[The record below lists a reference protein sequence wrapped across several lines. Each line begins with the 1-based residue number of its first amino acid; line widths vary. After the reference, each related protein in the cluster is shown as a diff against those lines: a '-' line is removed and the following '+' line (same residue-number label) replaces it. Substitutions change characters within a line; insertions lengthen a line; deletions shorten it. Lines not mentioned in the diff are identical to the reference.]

1 MDERVLNPQSET
13 QPQPSNQTSS
23 SVPSGDTSPAGAGS
37 TGETSF
43 GNSLAGSTLS
53 GTDEASPDASVSAVV
68 APDSAWA
75 QSIAPPPGT
84 LGAENLG
91 SVTEED
97 PAQSEASSG
106 IEAPATQPLAAA
118 PPPVTFQPVRI
129 APPPDAAFLNAPPE
143 AVTQAATDNGGNNVS
158 APTSVA
164 PQHLVPPTGSARTVT
179 LSPIL
184 SMLLGGVLACVLVAL
199 GMMIGARR
207 SGSAGGDPIAFTSTQ
222 PMSGASGSNEIVRAV
237 QIVGPAVM
245 NVDTQFGSTKDPD
258 FLPSPGMGDQPAQ
271 GKGTG
276 VIIRSS
282 RGPVMLTNAHVVAG
296 AKRIQVTTRNGDKYT
311 GKIIGSDKQTDIAVV
326 EISNKKLP
334 IARLAPL
341 KSTKDLAVGDWVI
354 AIGNPY
360 AQANTVTVGVLSAV
374 GRKLAG
380 PGRDGQMIEL
390 TDMIQT
396 DAAINPGNSGGPL
409 CNLRGEV
416 IGINTA
422 IIPFATGLGFSIPIN
437 KAKAI
442 ADQLIAQG
450 RVRHPF
456 IGVSLDAISDEL
468 QATYG
473 LKDKR
478 GALVRSVTKNSPAS
492 RAGLQEGDVIRRVD
506 GTVIKDYS
514 EVPSIIKSKKVG
526 DTVTLEILR
535 NSTVTKTLKMKIGE
549 RPDDA

>member
-1 MDERVLNPQSET
+1 MDERVPNTQSET
-13 QPQPSNQTSS
+13 QPQPGNGPVSSIHHGDNPADGQAASSDDLSVTGS
-23 SVPSGDTSPAGAGS
+23 SVPSAPEPSTVAPDTGWSHSVAPQ
-37 TGETSF
+37 
-43 GNSLAGSTLS
+43 
-53 GTDEASPDASVSAVV
+53 ASATQREKSSSDAPDASE
-68 APDSAWA
+68 
-75 QSIAPPPGT
+75 Q
-84 LGAENLG
+84 
-91 SVTEED
+91 
-97 PAQSEASSG
+97 
-106 IEAPATQPLAAA
+106 IEAPTTQPVATT
-118 PPPVTFQPVRI
+118 PPLVTFQPVRI
-129 APPPDAAFLNAPPE
+129 SPPPDAAFLNAPPE
-143 AVTQAATDNGGNNVS
+143 
-158 APTSVA
+158 PVA
-164 PQHLVPPTGSARTVT
+164 PVPQEIGAAGDGIVPLAASRNVVPLPAANARAVT

-199 GMMIGARR
+199 GMSIGARR
-207 SGSAGGDPIAFTSTQ
+207 SGGAGGDPIAFTSAQ
-222 PMSGASGSNEIVRAV
+222 PMSSSTGSNDIVRAV

-245 NVDTQFGSTKDPD
+245 NVDTQFSTTKDPD

-311 GKIIGSDKQTDIAVV
+311 GKIIGSDRQTDIAVV

-334 IARLAPL
+334 IARLATL

-374 GRKLAG
+374 GRRLAG

-456 IGVSLDAISDEL
+456 IGVLLEPITDEL
-468 QATYG
+468 KSTFG
-473 LKDKR
+473 LKDKL
-478 GALVRSVTKNSPAS
+478 GALVKSVTKNSPAS
-492 RAGLQEGDVIRRVD
+492 KAGLQEGDVIRRVD
-506 GTVIKDYS
+506 GTVIKDFAD
-514 EVPSIIKSKKVG
+514 VPRLIKNKKVG
-526 DTVTLEILR
+526 ESVTLEILR
-535 NSTVTKTLKMKIGE
+535 NSTVTKNLKLKIGE
-549 RPDDA
+549 KPADE

>member
-1 MDERVLNPQSET
+1 VS
-13 QPQPSNQTSS
+13 SGSS
-23 SVPSGDTSPAGAGS
+23 SPGGEGS
-37 TGETSF
+37 TGEASYD
-43 GNSLAGSTLS
+43 NSLADST
-53 GTDEASPDASVSAVV
+53 PSATNATVPIVV
-68 APDSAWA
+68 APDSGWT
-75 QSIAPPPGT
+75 QSIAPQAGP
-84 LGAENLG
+84 A
-91 SVTEED
+91 STEA
-97 PAQSEASSG
+97 PLQSEAASESE
-106 IEAPATQPLAAA
+106 ISLTPRLAAA
-118 PPPVTFQPVRI
+118 PPPVMFQTVRI
-129 APPPDAAFLNAPPE
+129 APPPNAAFLTAPLE
-143 AVTQAATDNGGNNVS
+143 AVV
-158 APTSVA
+158 PA
-164 PQHLVPPTGSARTVT
+164 PQENAMGHNLAAPVSVVAQPAMTPIGNARAVT

-207 SGSAGGDPIAFTSTQ
+207 PGSAGGDPIAFTSTQ
-222 PMSGASGSNEIVRAV
+222 PMPGVTGSNDIVRAV

-245 NVDTQFGSTKDPD
+245 NVDTQFGTSKNPD
-258 FLPSPGMGDQPAQ
+258 FLPNPGMGDQPAQ

-296 AKRIQVTTRNGDKYT
+296 AKRIQITTRNGQKYT
-311 GKIIGSDKQTDIAVV
+311 GKIIGSDRRTDIAVV

-341 KSTKDLAVGDWVI
+341 KSTKELAVGDWVI

-374 GRKLAG
+374 GRRLAG

-450 RVRHPF
+450 RVRHPY
-456 IGVSLDAISDEL
+456 IGVDVALITDEL
-468 QATYG
+468 QATYS
-473 LKDKR
+473 LKDKL
-478 GALVRSVTKNSPAS
+478 GGLVRSVRPDSPAS
-492 RAGLQEGDVIRRVD
+492 RAGLQAGDVIRRVD
-506 GTVIKDYS
+506 STVIKDFA
-514 EVPSIIKSKKVG
+514 EVPRLVKNKKVG

-535 NSTVTKTLKMKIGE
+535 NSTVKKTLKLKIGE
-549 RPDDA
+549 RPDEE

>member
-1 MDERVLNPQSET
+1 MDERVPSQSET
-13 QPQPSNQTSS
+13 QPQHGNQSVSS
-23 SVPSGDTSPAGAGS
+23 LPSGNSPAD
-37 TGETSF
+37 
-43 GNSLAGSTLS
+43 STLPV
-53 GTDEASPDASVSAVV
+53 TDATAPLVV
-68 APDSAWA
+68 APDSGWA
-75 QSIAPPPGT
+75 QSVAPQAGSTATHAFVPGE
-84 LGAENLG
+84 A
-91 SVTEED
+91 SPQSEE
-97 PAQSEASSG
+97 PAQSEV
-106 IEAPATQPLAAA
+106 PATQVLAAA
-118 PPPVTFQPVRI
+118 PPPVTFQAVRI
-129 APPPDAAFLNAPPE
+129 APPPDAAYLNSPPE
-143 AVTQAATDNGGNNVS
+143 AM
-158 APTSVA
+158 SVA
-164 PQHLVPPTGSARTVT
+164 PQGNGAGDNPAAPTIVAAQPSTARMGTARTVT

-184 SMLLGGVLACVLVAL
+184 SILLGGVLACVLVAL
-199 GMMIGARR
+199 GMVIGARR
-207 SGSAGGDPIAFTSTQ
+207 PGSTGGDPIAFTSTQ
-222 PMSGASGSNEIVRAV
+222 PVPGASGSNDIVRAV

-245 NVDTQFGSTKDPD
+245 NVDTQFGTTKDPD

-296 AKRIQVTTRNGDKYT
+296 AKRIQITTRNGQKYT
-311 GKIIGSDKQTDIAVV
+311 GKIIGSDRRTDIAVV

-341 KSTKDLAVGDWVI
+341 KSTKELAVGDWVI

-374 GRKLAG
+374 GRRLAG

-450 RVRHPF
+450 RVRHPY
-456 IGVSLDAISDEL
+456 IGVDVALITDEL
-468 QATYG
+468 QATYS
-473 LKDKR
+473 LKDKL
-478 GALVRSVTKNSPAS
+478 GGLVRSVRPDSPAS
-492 RAGLQEGDVIRRVD
+492 RAGLQAGDVIRRVD
-506 GTVIKDYS
+506 STVIKDFA
-514 EVPSIIKSKKVG
+514 EVPRLVKNKKVG

-535 NSTVTKTLKMKIGE
+535 NSTVKKTLKLKIGE
-549 RPDDA
+549 RPDEE

>member
-1 MDERVLNPQSET
+1 MDERVPNT
-13 QPQPSNQTSS
+13 QPENQPQAGNEPLSSIPFGDNPPGGQTSS
-23 SVPSGDTSPAGAGS
+23 GHDPSGT
-37 TGETSF
+37 TF
-43 GNSLAGSTLS
+43 
-53 GTDEASPDASVSAVV
+53 SVSSATAPQSSAVR
-68 APDSAWA
+68 PDEPSM
-75 QSIAPPPGT
+75 IA
-84 LGAENLG
+84 A
-91 SVTEED
+91 
-97 PAQSEASSG
+97 
-106 IEAPATQPLAAA
+106 EAPVETQAPAAEFLAAA
-118 PPPVTFQPVRI
+118 PPPVTFQPVRV
-129 APPPDAAFLNAPPE
+129 APPADAAFLSAPPE
-143 AVTQAATDNGGNNVS
+143 VSTEFAHGSGLPSEQSGTAQPNGATPAVNASDVN
-158 APTSVA
+158 
-164 PQHLVPPTGSARTVT
+164 ARTVT
-179 LSPIL
+179 LSPVL

-207 SGSAGGDPIAFTSTQ
+207 PGSAGGDPITFTSTQ
-222 PMSGASGSNEIVRAV
+222 PLSGITGSNDIVRAV

-245 NVDTQFGSTKDPD
+245 NVDTQFGTTKDPD
-258 FLPSPGMGDQPAQ
+258 FLPRPGMGDQPAQ

-296 AKRIQVTTRNGDKYT
+296 AKRIQVTTRDGKKYT
-311 GKIIGSDKQTDIAVV
+311 GKIIGSDRQTDIAVV

-334 IARLAPL
+334 QARLATL

-360 AQANTVTVGVLSAV
+360 AQANTVTVGVLSAI
-374 GRKLAG
+374 GRRLVG
-380 PGRDGQMIEL
+380 PGRDGNMIEL

-450 RVRHPF
+450 RVRHPY
-456 IGVSLDAISDEL
+456 IGVSLDVVNDDL

-473 LKDKR
+473 LKDKL
-478 GALVRSVTKNSPAS
+478 GALVKSVTKNSPAL

-506 GTVIKDYS
+506 GTVIKDYA
-514 EVPSIIKSKKVG
+514 EVPRLIRNKKVG
-526 DTVTLEILR
+526 ETVTLEILR
-535 NSTVTKTLKMKIGE
+535 NSTVNKTLKMKIGE
-549 RPDDA
+549 KPDEE